1 MIDDVRRHEATRSTP
16 AAPKPTAAAPGR
28 PREGAHA
35 AGVGGSP
42 RRSGRSSARGEAR
55 RRLVIGWL
63 FVLPALAFFCTFVI
77 YPLITAVRY
86 SFYSWNGIGAS
97 TWAGIDNYVRVFTDP
112 ELLISIVNALI
123 LIVFFT
129 VIPVAS
135 GLALATLIRTMR
147 PGPFAAIARTVL
159 FLPQIIPLVAAGIAW
174 SWMYAQTGT
183 INTILDSVGL
193 GFLSRS
199 WLAGFG
205 TALPAVGLIG
215 SWVLTGLCTILLLTG
230 IGKIDTSL
238 YEAARLDGA
247 GWWREFVTVTLP
259 GLRREIAVLVTI
271 TVIAALSSFDIIYTT
286 TKGGPGISTL
296 VPGISIFRLA
306 FTQSEVGLASAFGV
320 VLLALV
326 LLAVLPIQLL
336 ARERD

>member
-1 MIDDVRRHEATRSTP
+1 MSSDVRRHGASEPT
-16 AAPKPTAAAPGR
+16 TAAARR
-28 PREGAHA
+28 PRQGARA
-35 AGVGGSP
+35 AGLGNRL
-42 RRSGRSSARGEAR
+42 RRHTRKAARGTT
-55 RRLVIGWL
+55 LGWL
-63 FVLPALAFFCTFVI
+63 FILPALAFFSTFVI
-77 YPLITAVRY
+77 YPLVTAVQY
-86 SFYSWNGIGAS
+86 SFYNWNGIGAS
-97 TWAGIDNYVRVFTDP
+97 TWVGFANYTRVFTDP
-112 ELLISIVNALI
+112 ELLISIINALI

-129 VIPVAS
+129 VIPVSS
-135 GLALATLIRTMR
+135 GLVLATLIRSMR
-147 PGPFAAIARTVL
+147 PGAFATTARTIL

-215 SWVLTGLCTILLLTG
+215 SWVLTGLCTILLVTG
-230 IGKIDTSL
+230 IGKIDASL
-238 YEAARLDGA
+238 YEAVRLDGA
-247 GWWREFVTVTLP
+247 GWMREFVTVTLP
-259 GLRREIAVLVTI
+259 GLRQEIAVLVTI

-286 TKGGPGISTL
+286 TKGGPGTSTL

-326 LLAVLPIQLL
+326 LVVVLPIQLL
-336 ARERD
+336 AKEKS

>member
-1 MIDDVRRHEATRSTP
+1 MTNDVRRHED
-16 AAPKPTAAAPGR
+16 PKPTAAALRR
-28 PREGAHA
+28 PDAGAHA
-35 AGVGGSP
+35 AGAGKSS
-42 RRSGRSSARGEAR
+42 RHRSRPPVERSARH
-55 RRLVIGWL
+55 RLVVGWL
-63 FVLPALAFFCTFVI
+63 FVLPALAFFGAFVI

-86 SFYSWNGIGAS
+86 SFYRWNGIGAS
-97 TWAGIDNYVRVFTDP
+97 VWVGVDNYVRVFTDP
-112 ELLISIVNALI
+112 ELLISIVNALVLI
-123 LIVFFT
+123 LFFT

-135 GLALATLIRTMR
+135 GLALATLIRTMP
-147 PGPFAAIARTVL
+147 PGPFATIARTVL

-193 GFLSRS
+193 GFLAQS

-259 GLRREIAVLVTI
+259 GLRQEIAVLVTI

-286 TKGGPGISTL
+286 TKGGPGTSTL

-306 FTQSEVGLASAFGV
+306 FTQSEVGLASAFGI

-336 ARERD
+336 ARDRD